1 MTQANSDRGLFSQLL
16 PLLGQRA
23 VLITVSQI
31 DDGDRLQVN
40 ICPRQLKEG
49 ENHALTTPLSV
60 TGSAAELDT
69 DLVSQVSTFV
79 ASHVGLHSTLTA
91 IEKELAEAEKNA
103 REEAKK
109 KQKTVGNGG
118 KKTPDL
124 PAKAQETEAKSEAI
138 AAQTMS
144 LFDET
149 PPTEAPESPKEHEDD
164 GTDRH

>member
-49 ENHALTTPLSV
+49 ENHPLTTPLSV
-60 TGSAAELDT
+60 TGSAAELDA
-69 DLVSQVSTFV
+69 DLVSHLSTFV
-79 ASHVGLHSTLTA
+79 ASHVGLNSNLTA

-103 REEAKK
+103 REEAKR

-118 KKTPDL
+118 KKL
-124 PAKAQETEAKSEAI
+124 PERPATAQATEAKSEAT

-149 PPTEAPESPKEHEDD
+149 PPTEAAETTK
-164 GTDRH
+164 GA